1 MQISRRALH
10 AGLAGSV
17 LACLTSGGGRAAP
30 RDADAAGGDVVDPL
44 SLVDPE
50 LRASAA
56 AQLAQPLPPLSVA
69 GLPGLRA
76 MWVAPD
82 ALPPPAPAVL
92 NRTAPGLAGQP
103 DVPVQVIGLH
113 DANHAR
119 PAILHIHGGGFISGR
134 AQNLTAFCQDLAS
147 RFDCVVVNVDYRLSP
162 ETVYPG
168 PVEDNYAA
176 LKWLYDNAASLG
188 VDRARIAVMGES
200 AGGGLAALVAIAA
213 RDRGEVPLCLQVLLY
228 PMLDDRTGSTRA
240 VPPHIGTIGW
250 NAGANAFGW
259 SAFLGTPAGS
269 AQVPVSAVPA
279 RVENLGG
286 LAPAFIGVG
295 AIDLFVDEDIEYA
308 RRLIAAGTPTNLVV
322 AAGAYHAFDFVVPE
336 ARVSRDFTQ
345 AWRTALTAA
354 FSGAAA

>member
-1 MQISRRALH
+1 MKISRRALH
-10 AGLAGSV
+10 AGLIGGA
-17 LACLTSGGGRAAP
+17 LACLTTGRVLAGPRGADPAGGR
-30 RDADAAGGDVVDPL
+30 DLDPL

-69 GLPGLRA
+69 GLPALRA

-82 ALPPPAPAVL
+82 ALPPPAPAVID
-92 NRTAPGLAGQP
+92 RTAPGLVGQP
-103 DVPVQVIGLH
+103 DVPVQVIGVR
-113 DANHAR
+113 DADRAR

-134 AQNLTAFCQDLAS
+134 AQNLTPFCQDLAS

-162 ETVYPG
+162 ETAYPG

-176 LKWLYDNAASLG
+176 LKWLHDNAEALG
-188 VDRARIAVMGES
+188 VDPTRIAVMGES
-200 AGGGLAALVAIAA
+200 AGGGHAALLAIVA

-259 SAFLGTPAGS
+259 SAFLGAPAGS
-269 AQVPVSAVPA
+269 AQVPTGAVPA

-308 RRLIAAGTPTNLVV
+308 RRLIAAGTPTTLVV
-322 AAGAYHAFDFVVPE
+322 APGAYHAFDFVVPE

-345 AWRTALTAA
+345 AWRSALTAA
-354 FSGAAA
+354 FSVPTA